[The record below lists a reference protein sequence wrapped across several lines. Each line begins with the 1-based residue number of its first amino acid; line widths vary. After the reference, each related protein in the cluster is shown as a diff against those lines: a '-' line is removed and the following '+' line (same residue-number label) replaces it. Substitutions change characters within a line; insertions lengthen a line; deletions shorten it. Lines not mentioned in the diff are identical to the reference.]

1 VQLRSS
7 DSSRSLFCGG
17 SVVNE
22 EYVLTAAHCCS
33 GLPRGVHVVA
43 GGIKRIEDDEG
54 EEQFSDVSQI
64 IKHEDYDHQNQE
76 NDICLLHLKTKLEWT
91 DFVKPAVLPAQ
102 MELTPEGANCTV
114 TGWGTLHSGDFL
126 LPDKLQK
133 VTVPVV
139 SDATCRAKYRLNNIA
154 DSMICAG
161 DLDVGGKDSCQGDS
175 GGPMIDAETK
185 ALVGVVSWGIGCGDA
200 RHPGVYTEVAYY
212 VDWINEKVGA

>member
-1 VQLRSS
+1 MGIVGGEDAADGEFPWQVQLRSS

-114 TGWGTLHSGDFL
+114 TGWGTLHSGVLFRFILLFL
-126 LPDKLQK
+126 LLFRFFGFFSCGSRSCNVYKL
-133 VTVPVV
+133 
-139 SDATCRAKYRLNNIA
+139 CFIFILIFLLFRLLAIA
-154 DSMICAG
+154 RLCHNFLNRDTF
-161 DLDVGGKDSCQGDS
+161 L
-175 GGPMIDAETK
+175 
-185 ALVGVVSWGIGCGDA
+185 
-200 RHPGVYTEVAYY
+200 RR
-212 VDWINEKVGA
+212 

>member
-1 VQLRSS
+1 
-7 DSSRSLFCGG
+7 
-17 SVVNE
+17 
-22 EYVLTAAHCCS
+22 
-33 GLPRGVHVVA
+33 LP
-43 GGIKRIEDDEG
+43 
-54 EEQFSDVSQI
+54 
-64 IKHEDYDHQNQE
+64 N
-76 NDICLLHLKTKLEWT
+76 
-91 DFVKPAVLPAQ
+91 
-102 MELTPEGANCTV
+102 
-114 TGWGTLHSGDFL
+114 
-126 LPDKLQK
+126 KLQK

-185 ALVGVVSWGIGCGDA
+185 ALVGVVSWGIGCGEA

>member
-1 VQLRSS
+1 MGSFYNMKLLVVLIGFFAAASAAPQHTIVGGEDAADGEFPWQVQLRSS

-76 NDICLLHLKTKLEWT
+76 NDICLL
-91 DFVKPAVLPAQ
+91 
-102 MELTPEGANCTV
+102 
-114 TGWGTLHSGDFL
+114 
-126 LPDKLQK
+126 
-133 VTVPVV
+133 
-139 SDATCRAKYRLNNIA
+139 
-154 DSMICAG
+154 
-161 DLDVGGKDSCQGDS
+161 
-175 GGPMIDAETK
+175 
-185 ALVGVVSWGIGCGDA
+185 
-200 RHPGVYTEVAYY
+200 
-212 VDWINEKVGA
+212 